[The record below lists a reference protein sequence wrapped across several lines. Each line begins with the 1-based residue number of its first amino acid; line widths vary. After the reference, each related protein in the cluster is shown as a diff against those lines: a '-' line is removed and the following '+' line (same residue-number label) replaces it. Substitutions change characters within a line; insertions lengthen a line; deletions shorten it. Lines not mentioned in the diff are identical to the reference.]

1 MSTLKNIGRPRVDDK
16 KVVEGFVVK
25 NNKIICE
32 SDSVIIANESID
44 VLNLS
49 TRSYRAL
56 CRIGML
62 NLADLVDQSFEKLI
76 TVQNLG
82 CKSVCEICDKLKDYL
97 DCVHP
102 INKEFSEHIKSD
114 APLVITSIDCISN
127 HIPIESLNLSKR
139 PYNCLKNNGID
150 YIMQVSGFS
159 FNDLMKICNMGSK
172 SAEEILKAVSQFQ
185 KCGMNSIHTK
195 RKFIRISDGPIKLL
209 KLSDEDYSILY
220 SNEITTI
227 GQIINYSL
235 NQLVNFFE
243 NEQFSKRLFNA
254 IHQYKEECVKTGNAE
269 ETDGNN

>member
-227 GQIINYSL
+227 GPSDILINL
-235 NQLVNFFE
+235 RLV
-243 NEQFSKRLFNA
+243 
-254 IHQYKEECVKTGNAE
+254 
-269 ETDGNN
+269 